1 MAHNVDRIAPAS
13 PSAAAR
19 TEAFPR
25 ASVPVLHYRGG
36 SSALEVRGA
45 ICESELSVAVN
56 GRQLVNLLC
65 SRASLRELAF
75 GFLLDEGVIS
85 SLEDVRAFELDE
97 DNLRASFELRLPF
110 ENTGCATVSSGFG
123 GKVLRSPLAE
133 PVPARGCSD
142 ADELGGGGEGR
153 QTGTNRQ
160 DAGRRPGGRG
170 ACPPADEVLEGIIA
184 AMGTMQSNAP
194 EHAATRGM
202 HCSAL
207 FGGGGMIGC
216 FEDIGRHNT
225 FDKLAGHCLL
235 NAIPTQGTLLTT
247 TGRVSAEMMRK
258 ALRLGVEAVASCSGP
273 TDVAIR
279 LARDAGVMLVGY
291 AGRGE
296 EALVYAPGTGMAW
309 ACGADAMPPHACNAG

>member
-1 MAHNVDRIAPAS
+1 M
-13 PSAAAR
+13 
-19 TEAFPR
+19 
-25 ASVPVLHYRGG
+25 
-36 SSALEVRGA
+36 GA
-45 ICESELSVAVN
+45 
-56 GRQLVNLLC
+56 
-65 SRASLRELAF
+65 
-75 GFLLDEGVIS
+75 
-85 SLEDVRAFELDE
+85 
-97 DNLRASFELRLPF
+97 
-110 ENTGCATVSSGFG
+110 
-123 GKVLRSPLAE
+123 
-133 PVPARGCSD
+133 
-142 ADELGGGGEGR
+142 
-153 QTGTNRQ
+153 
-160 DAGRRPGGRG
+160 
-170 ACPPADEVLEGIIA
+170 
-184 AMGTMQSNAP
+184 MQSNAP

-235 NAIPTQGTLLTT
+235 NAIPTQRTLLTT

-296 EALVYAPGTGMAW
+296 EALVYAPGAGAAW
-309 ACGADAMPPHACNAG
+309 EDGADAVPAHVCNAG

>member
-19 TEAFPR
+19 AEAFPR

-45 ICESELSVAVN
+45 ICESELSIAVN

-110 ENTGCATVSSGFG
+110 ENAGCATVSSGFG

-133 PVPARGCSD
+133 PAPARGCSD
-142 ADELGGGGEGR
+142 ADELGGGGGR
-153 QTGTNRQ
+153 GGSRGQPDRMPSGARTVTAPAYPTTRSWR
-160 DAGRRPGGRG
+160 ASSPRWGRCKATRPNMPRPG
-170 ACPPADEVLEGIIA
+170 ACTA
-184 AMGTMQSNAP
+184 
-194 EHAATRGM
+194 RR
-202 HCSAL
+202 CSA
-207 FGGGGMIGC
+207 
-216 FEDIGRHNT
+216 
-225 FDKLAGHCLL
+225 
-235 NAIPTQGTLLTT
+235 
-247 TGRVSAEMMRK
+247 
-258 ALRLGVEAVASCSGP
+258 EAA
-273 TDVAIR
+273 
-279 LARDAGVMLVGY
+279 
-291 AGRGE
+291 
-296 EALVYAPGTGMAW
+296 
-309 ACGADAMPPHACNAG
+309 